1 MRELQVIGMDAGGK
15 NVLLQVKGS
24 EDRFSVPADDR
35 LRAAARGDLSRLGQI
50 EVESSS
56 QLRPREIQARVRAGA
71 SVAEVAELAG
81 IPESRVERF
90 AHPVL
95 LERGNAADMGRKG
108 HPVRSDGPAVQ
119 TLEEIVAIVF
129 RARGLDPESGE
140 WDAWRT
146 VDGEWVVQLSWWA
159 GKSRNAAHWRLYKDG
174 LTGTLNALDDA
185 ATELLDPDVNR
196 PLRPIAAVPEPP
208 SASHVGIHGPE
219 VAAPAHATDTTPEAE
234 PAPSEPASSP
244 DDAVAVEAVAGGA
257 DAPEDGPGPAPGT
270 GRGQGTEHDRGGAER
285 SSRPTAEQAG
295 DRDARAES
303 GPPIDEDPEDALIP
317 HPSPHTRGKAR
328 KHKPTMPSWEDV
340 LLGVRSNAN
349 G

>member
-50 EVESSS
+50 EVETSS

-119 TLEEIVAIVF
+119 TLEEIVTIVF
-129 RARGLDPESGE
+129 RARGLDPEAGE

-146 VDGEWVVQLSWWA
+146 ADGEWVVQLSWWA
-159 GKSRNAAHWRLYKDG
+159 GRSRNSAHWRLYKEG

-196 PLRPIAAVPEPP
+196 PLRPIASVPAPT
-208 SASHVGIHGPE
+208 SAPHVGIHGPDVAGVEPDSDAAPE
-219 VAAPAHATDTTPEAE
+219 VETAAPRVGTEPGAQAGDAGAAPADGVAAGDGARQDDASGRDRTGTDRPSAEDAEAPADDASPAE
-234 PAPSEPASSP
+234 PR
-244 DDAVAVEAVAGGA
+244 
-257 DAPEDGPGPAPGT
+257 PG
-270 GRGQGTEHDRGGAER
+270 
-285 SSRPTAEQAG
+285 
-295 DRDARAES
+295 RDEES
-303 GPPIDEDPEDALIP
+303 EDALIP

>member
-71 SVAEVAELAG
+71 SVEEVAELAG

-108 HPVRSDGPAVQ
+108 HPVRCDGPAVQ

-129 RARGLDPESGE
+129 RARGLDPEAGE

-196 PLRPIAAVPEPP
+196 PLRPIAAVPEPTHV
-208 SASHVGIHGPE
+208 SHVGIHGPE
-219 VAAPAHATDTTPEAE
+219 VAVPEHAPDTTAEAE
-234 PAPSEPASSP
+234 PAASAT
-244 DDAVAVEAVAGGA
+244 DAIPGAAA
-257 DAPEDGPGPAPGT
+257 DAPEDGPESAPDT
-270 GRGQGTEHDRGGAER
+270 GQRTEQDGGSAEHA
-285 SSRPTAEQAG
+285 SHPSAEQAG
-295 DRDARAES
+295 DREARAES
-303 GPPIDEDPEDALIP
+303 DPPLDEAPEDALIP